1 MILSATRTGHGL
13 HGHACETLLAWQAR
27 GSIVFDYGN
36 NLRQRAFDA
45 GVHNAFA
52 YPGFVPAYIRPLFCT
67 GKGPFRWVALSGDPA
82 DIYATDRAVMELFP
96 ENEHLVR
103 WLQMAGRRSSF
114 KVCRRESAGSAMVSE
129 PGQD

>member
-1 MILSATRTGHGL
+1 VLCPYSSLARASPRRNFCRDTVGL
-13 HGHACETLLAWQAR
+13 AGR
-27 GSIVFDYGN
+27 GSIVFDYDN

-96 ENEHLVR
+96 DNERV
-103 WLQMAGRRSSF
+103 
-114 KVCRRESAGSAMVSE
+114 
-129 PGQD
+129 